1 MPMVKRLVLLG
12 FVFTLVLSS
21 GSCTKLVPTF
31 TRTGPSFPVSVMPVI
46 PLDTGELVAVT
57 PHPIDGHWVALWLQK
72 PSQTISLAHVRVSQ
86 RQEIVL
92 YGLLH
97 QRAHKWQT
105 ISCV

>member
-1 MPMVKRLVLLG
+1 MVKRLVLLG

-57 PHPIDGHWVALWLQK
+57 PHPIDGHWVALWFQK
-72 PSQTISLAHVRVSQ
+72 PDKTISVRCVN
-86 RQEIVL
+86 I
-92 YGLLH
+92 
-97 QRAHKWQT
+97 T
-105 ISCV
+105 IGTVGAEMTIPRK

>member
-1 MPMVKRLVLLG
+1 MVKRLVLLG

-57 PHPIDGHWVALWLQK
+57 PHPIDGHWVALWFQK
-72 PSQTISLAHVRVSQ
+72 PDKTISVRWVNITIGTVGA
-86 RQEIVL
+86 EI
-92 YGLLH
+92 
-97 QRAHKWQT
+97 T
-105 ISCV
+105 IPRK

>member
-1 MPMVKRLVLLG
+1 MVKRLVLLG

-57 PHPIDGHWVALWLQK
+57 PHPIDGHWVALWFQK
-72 PSQTISLAHVRVSQ
+72 PDKTISVRWVN
-86 RQEIVL
+86 I
-92 YGLLH
+92 
-97 QRAHKWQT
+97 T
-105 ISCV
+105 IGTVGAEMTIPRK

>member
-57 PHPIDGHWVALWLQK
+57 PHPIDGHWVALWFQK
-72 PSQTISLAHVRVSQ
+72 PDKTISVRWVN
-86 RQEIVL
+86 I
-92 YGLLH
+92 
-97 QRAHKWQT
+97 T
-105 ISCV
+105 IGTVGAEMTIPRK

>member
-1 MPMVKRLVLLG
+1 MVKRLVLLG

-57 PHPIDGHWVALWLQK
+57 PHPIYGHWVALWFQK
-72 PSQTISLAHVRVSQ
+72 PDKTISVRWVN
-86 RQEIVL
+86 I
-92 YGLLH
+92 
-97 QRAHKWQT
+97 T
-105 ISCV
+105 IGTVGAEMTIPRK